1 MIPFAWRNLKIFFR
15 DRAAVFF
22 SLLAVVIIIGLYV
35 LFLGETITGDM
46 QDIVGARFLMDSW
59 IMAGLLAVTS
69 ITTTMGAASVVVEDK
84 AKGIFKDFHCSPLT
98 RSSIVGGYMLS
109 SISVGV
115 IMSVIALIIAEIYI
129 LANGGQLLQVGAMFK
144 VLSLIILST
153 IASGSLVFFLV
164 SFFRTQN
171 AFAVSSTVVGTLVGF
186 LMGIYVPISV
196 LPSSVQMVI
205 KVFPISHAAV
215 LFRQVFMEIPL
226 AQSFAGA
233 PPEVVNTFQSNL
245 GVIYHYGDYTMSALG
260 SIVILI
266 LTAVAFFAL
275 AVWRMLKD

>member
-35 LFLGETITGDM
+35 LFLGETITSDM

-69 ITTTMGAASVVVEDK
+69 ITTTMGAASVVVDDK
-84 AKGIFKDFHCSPLT
+84 AKGIFKDFHCSPLK

-153 IASGSLVFFLV
+153 MASGSLVFFLV

-233 PPEVVNTFQSNL
+233 PPEVVNTFRSNL
-245 GVIYHYGDYTMSALG
+245 GVIYHFGDYTMSVLG
-260 SIVILI
+260 SIVVLI
-266 LTAVAFFAL
+266 LTAVAFFTL